1 MRSKSKS
8 KKLYYPLIINR
19 SKLFPR
25 PTRKKLPKFT
35 RKSKSKS
42 KTTCLITRPI
52 DNYVVGVNFE
62 AGKIIDNVRHLPN
75 CLAYAN
81 CQISR
86 DAPFSDRVADDA
98 VRTVGRSELAFVSH
112 GYDESLLIAKFRE
125 IVSSIKDKYLSQE
138 NPVKLVIQ
146 VARGKAAKKGFN
158 VEGALFVMD
167 ANFPKD
173 DDAAMNFNMP
183 LVAIFEDKVV
193 QSRKSILGSSLE
205 EIPMK
210 NISSVEITSGLIPTV
225 NVYTSGNTL
234 TFRTDVL
241 QGPRFVELLQ
251 ECLAKRNTGNSNPGS
266 SDVEQLE
273 KLATLLEKGLITR
286 EEFDGKK
293 QQILGS

>member
-1 MRSKSKS
+1 MGIFDKKTDEEKLT
-8 KKLYYPLIINR
+8 KKL
-19 SKLFPR
+19 
-25 PTRKKLPKFT
+25 
-35 RKSKSKS
+35 
-42 KTTCLITRPI
+42 
-52 DNYVVGVNFE
+52 
-62 AGKIIDNVRHLPN
+62 
-75 CLAYAN
+75 
-81 CQISR
+81 
-86 DAPFSDRVADDA
+86 
-98 VRTVGRSELAFVSH
+98 
-112 GYDESLLIAKFRE
+112 ESLKAAEEK
-125 IVSSIKDKYLSQE
+125 
-138 NPVKLVIQ
+138 
-146 VARGKAAKKGFN
+146 ARGKAAKKGFN
-158 VEGALFVMD
+158 VAGAIFVME

-234 TFRTDVL
+234 TFRTDAL